1 MRPAKVPGE
10 VVKRMVWEGIRR
22 VIIAVVVLGLSFGV
36 CAEWTGAEFVAVQV
50 PVNEHA
56 GDGTSAF
63 LRTVINGKTVEKAV
77 WRTTALGVYEAYV
90 NGKPTEGFLKPGF
103 THVYKR
109 RLETAADVTKQWTCA
124 AGATNVLAALVTR
137 GWWRDEITG
146 KRGLDTGFRGILTLY
161 YSDGTAEDVITD
173 GSWLGG
179 IGGPVVAATIFDGE
193 TYDARI
199 PTDWMKT
206 GIAPTNFAPVRICR
220 DYVGDITPMGAKAVA
235 LREDLTM
242 KPVRAWVWKGATG
255 ADEGAFGKVGIV
267 RKYESA
273 TSSKSPYRLRPG
285 EALVVDFGQNTAA
298 EPRFTAVA
306 ARGVTVT
313 ISPAE
318 MLNDANGLRV
328 RGNDGPEGSVYRANL
343 RGAKARAVYAFAGR
357 ASETYMPRFSYFGY
371 RYLSIVADG
380 VVEFKSLESVPV
392 SSVTAV
398 SENGTLETG
407 DKDLNRFIENV
418 RWGHRSNYLSVPTDC
433 PQRDERLGWTA
444 DTQVFAPAALY
455 LADCG
460 GFLNAWMD
468 DLVDSQHAR
477 GSYPSV
483 APLAQYGNEGPRIGW
498 ADAGVVVPWTVWKH
512 TGDTGIVASHWDS
525 MMRYLRYI
533 DESEYRTTPG
543 DFQYGDWLS
552 FEPLETCRDG
562 YWTCRDP
569 KILAWWSYLGA
580 AYWRQDA
587 LQMAEMARAIGRTED
602 AAWCETSAERAMAHL
617 RSMLEDGRLPTHFR
631 DLQTANLFALRLG
644 IFTDPARAA
653 EARATLLKNI
663 ADRKHCL
670 ATGFLGT
677 AFILDELVELGET
690 ETAYS
695 LLLNHGFP
703 SWLYEVDQG
712 ATTVWERWN
721 SYTKKDG
728 FGPVGMNSFNHYAYG
743 AVLAWMYRYLA
754 GIAPDS
760 AAPGFRTI
768 VMRPI
773 FDRRLGYV
781 KAEYRSVAGLIRS
794 HWRYEGDKVV
804 WEFEIPSGSTAL
816 VRLPGEA
823 VETDYGPGVHR
834 IERVE

>member
-1 MRPAKVPGE
+1 
-10 VVKRMVWEGIRR
+10 MV
-22 VIIAVVVLGLSFGV
+22 AMKDVLGLLAVLAASLGV
-36 CAEWTGAEFVAVQV
+36 RAEWTGAEFVAV
-50 PVNEHA
+50 PVELNGHA

-63 LRTVINGKTVEKAV
+63 LRTVVNAKTVEKAV
-77 WRTTALGVYEAYV
+77 WRTTALGIYEAYV

-103 THVYKR
+103 THVHKR

-124 AGATNVLAALVTR
+124 AGATNVLSALVTR
-137 GWWRDEITG
+137 GWWRDQITG
-146 KRGLDTGFRGILTLY
+146 KRGLDTGFRGILTLRY
-161 YSDGTAEDVITD
+161 FDGSVEDVVTD

-179 IGGPVVAATIFDGE
+179 IGGPVVDATIFDGE

-206 GIAPTNFAPVRICR
+206 GIAPSNFAPVRICR
-220 DYVGDITPMGAKAVA
+220 DYVGDITPMGAKAVT
-235 LREDLTM
+235 LREDLAM
-242 KPVRAWVWKGATG
+242 RPVRAWVWKGATG
-255 ADEGAFGKVGIV
+255 ADEGAFGKIGIV
-267 RKYESA
+267 RRYEAA
-273 TSSKSPYRLRPG
+273 TSSKSPYRLCQG
-285 EALVVDFGQNTAA
+285 ETLVVDFGQNAAA

-313 ISPAE
+313 INPAE
-318 MLNDANGLRV
+318 MLNDSNGLKS
-328 RGNDGPEGSVYRANL
+328 RGNDGPEGSVYRANM
-343 RGAKARAVYAFAGR
+343 RGAKTCAVYTFAGR
-357 ASETYMPRFSYFGY
+357 EAESYMPRFSFFGY
-371 RYLSIVADG
+371 RFLSIVADG
-380 VVEFKSLESVPV
+380 EVEFKLLESVPG
-392 SSVTAV
+392 SSVTAA

-418 RWGHRSNYLSVPTDC
+418 RWSHRSNYLSVPTDC

-460 GFLNAWMD
+460 DFLSAWMD

-483 APLAQYGNEGPRIGW
+483 APLAQYGNEGPRVGW

-533 DESEYRTTPG
+533 DESKYRTTPG
-543 DFQYGDWLS
+543 DFQYADWLS

-562 YWTCRDP
+562 HWSCRDP
-569 KILAWWSYLGA
+569 KVLAWWGYLGA
-580 AYWRQDA
+580 SYWRQDA

-602 AAWCETSAERAMAHL
+602 AAWCAASAERALAHL
-617 RSMLEDGRLPTHFR
+617 RSMLTDGRLPEDFR

-644 IFTDPARAA
+644 VFTDPARAG
-653 EARATLLKNI
+653 EAKATLLRSI

-721 SYTKKDG
+721 SYTKADG

-743 AVLAWMYRYLA
+743 AIVAWLYRCAA
-754 GIAPDS
+754 GIATDP
-760 AAPGFRTI
+760 ATPGFGKLRLA
-768 VMRPI
+768 PKP
-773 FDRRLGYV
+773 DKRLGFL
-781 KAEYRSVAGLIRS
+781 KASCRTAAGLVKS
-794 HWRYEGDKVV
+794 EWKYEGEK
-804 WEFEIPSGSTAL
+804 WIWKFTIPSGATAD
-816 VRLPGEA
+816 VTLPGDSKSRCY
-823 VETDYGPGVHR
+823 VPGDYVIR
-834 IERVE
+834 R

>member
-1 MRPAKVPGE
+1 MNKKKDEEKMMKNG
-10 VVKRMVWEGIRR
+10 MVLL
-22 VIIAVVVLGLSFGV
+22 AAFGLSFGA
-36 CAEWTGAEFVAVQV
+36 CAEWTGAEFVAAQV
-50 PVNEHA
+50 ELNGHA

-63 LRTVINGKTVEKAV
+63 LRTVVNGKAVEKAV

-90 NGKPTEGFLKPGF
+90 NGEPTDGFLKPGF

-109 RLETAADVTKQWTCA
+109 RLETTADVTKRWACA
-124 AGATNVLAALVTR
+124 AGATNVLSALVTR
-137 GWWRDEITG
+137 GWWRDQITG
-146 KRGLDTGFRGILTLY
+146 KRGLDTGFRGILTLRY
-161 YSDGTAEDVITD
+161 ADGTTENVITD

-179 IGGPVVAATIFDGE
+179 TGGPVVDATIFDGE

-206 GIAPTNFAPVRICR
+206 GIAPTNFTPVRICR
-220 DYVGDITPMGAKAVA
+220 DYVGDITPMGAKAVT

-242 KPVRAWVWKGATG
+242 NPVRAWVWKGATG
-255 ADEGAFGKVGIV
+255 ADGNAFGKVRIM
-267 RKYESA
+267 REYDAA
-273 TSSKSPYRLRPG
+273 TSSKSPYRLCPG
-285 EALVVDFGQNTAA
+285 ETLVVDFGQNAAA

-306 ARGVTVT
+306 ARGVTVA
-313 ISPAE
+313 ICPAE
-318 MLNDANGLRV
+318 MLNDANGLKS
-328 RGNDGPEGSVYRANL
+328 RGNDGPEGSAYRASM
-343 RGAKARAVYAFAGR
+343 RGAKTRTVYTFAGKGD
-357 ASETYMPRFSYFGY
+357 ETYLPRFSFFGY

-380 VVEFKSLESVPV
+380 DVEFKSLESVPV
-392 SSVTAV
+392 SSIAAG

-407 DKDLNRFIENV
+407 NKDLNRFIENV
-418 RWGHRSNYLSVPTDC
+418 RWSHRSNYLSVPTDC

-460 GFLNAWMD
+460 EFLNAWMD

-483 APLAQYGNEGPRIGW
+483 APLAQYGNEGPRVGW

-512 TGDTGIVASHWDS
+512 TGDTGIVTSHWDS
-525 MMRYLRYI
+525 MMRFLRYI
-533 DESEYRTTPG
+533 DESKYRTTPG
-543 DFQYGDWLS
+543 DFQYADWLS
-552 FEPLETCRDG
+552 FEPMETCRDG
-562 YWTCRDP
+562 YWTCGDP
-569 KILAWWSYLGA
+569 KILAWWAYLGA

-587 LQMAEMARAIGRTED
+587 LQMTEMARAIGRTED
-602 AAWCETSAERAMAHL
+602 AAWCAASAERAMARL
-617 RSMLEDGRLPTHFR
+617 RSMLENGRLPEDFR

-653 EARATLLKNI
+653 EAKATLLKNI
-663 ADRKHCL
+663 AGRKHCL

-695 LLLNHGFP
+695 LLLSHGFP

-728 FGPVGMNSFNHYAYG
+728 FGPVEMNSFNHYAYG
-743 AVLAWMYRYLA
+743 AIVGWLYRCAA
-754 GIAPDS
+754 GIATDPKT
-760 AAPGFRTI
+760 PGFKNI
-768 VMRPI
+768 IMAPKP
-773 FDRRLGYV
+773 DRRLGHI
-781 KAEYRSVAGLIRS
+781 KAAYKSAVGLIKS
-794 HWRYEGDKVV
+794 AWRYEGDTWV
-804 WEFEIPSGSTAL
+804 WEFTVPTGATAD
-816 VRLPGEA
+816 VTLPGEKA
-823 VETDYGPGVHR
+823 SRHYVAGSYAIR
-834 IERVE
+834 R